1 MSRIL
6 NHEALTSHGHVEGR
20 KLVLEI
26 LEAGLMA
33 ADPYHNTRRLVKRD
47 GDTLTIGEDLFE
59 VTGSPKMGDEVIDLR
74 TVERIFLFGAGKGI
88 QRVARAL
95 EDILGERVTGG
106 CVIDK
111 AGGTLELARTE
122 VVWGAH
128 PVPDAECARGCRRI
142 RELASDLTER
152 DLVFTMCGN
161 GVSALLTQ
169 PAESISLEELRA
181 MTYLMQIERGAPTK
195 DLIPVRNHLDQMKGG
210 QFSRYLQPA
219 RCIHLYAFHVPKS
232 YQEMLHEPHF
242 RWLHT
247 LPDDT
252 TYATAIASLKKWD
265 AWEFV
270 SEGIRNELLRQD
282 RRGATFPVADFEKTN
297 ARTFFI
303 MPEVLGMV
311 PTAREKARQMGLDA
325 HILFN
330 GYKMTAEASQVGKVS
345 SGVALTCHE
354 INEPFQPP
362 VVLISGGELIV
373 TVGQDKGMGGRNQE
387 YALAA
392 ALVIDGEGEIIMGSV
407 DSDGTDGPGHQ
418 FVEGYGDIP
427 QLTGGLIDSS
437 TASRARELG
446 VNLHDAIKRH
456 DTSPALFKL
465 DDGIIATPSM
475 SMGDLSVTLI
485 L

>member
-6 NHEALTSHGHVEGR
+6 NYDTLTAHGHVEGR

-26 LEAGLMA
+26 LEAGLIA
-33 ADPYHNTRRLVKRD
+33 ADPYHNTRRLVQRD
-47 GDTLTIGEDLFE
+47 GDILTIGDPIFE
-59 VTGSPKMGDEVIDLR
+59 VADHPTRGKEVIDLR
-74 TVERIFLFGAGKGI
+74 KVDRIFLFGAGKGI

-95 EDILGERVTGG
+95 EDILGERVSGG

-111 AGGTLELARTE
+111 AGGTVELECTE
-122 VVWGAH
+122 VIWGAH
-128 PVPDAECARGCRRI
+128 PVPDAECARGCQRI
-142 RELASDLTER
+142 RDLASDLTAH

-169 PAESISLEELRA
+169 PAENVDLEELRH

-219 RCIHLYAFHVPKS
+219 RCIHLYAFHVPNS
-232 YQEMLHEPHF
+232 YHDMMYDPHF

-265 AWEFV
+265 AWEHV
-270 SEGIRNELLRQD
+270 AEGIRSELSRTD
-282 RRGATFPVADFEKTN
+282 RLGATFSIADFEQTN

-303 MPEVLGMV
+303 MPEALGMV
-311 PTAREKARQMGLDA
+311 HAAKQKASDLGLDA
-325 HILFN
+325 HILFY
-330 GYKMTAEASQVGKVS
+330 GYKMTAEASQVGKVA
-345 SGVALTCHE
+345 SGIALTCHA
-354 INEPFQPP
+354 IGEPFKPP
-362 VVLISGGELIV
+362 VALISGGELIV
-373 TVGQDKGMGGRNQE
+373 TVGQEKGMGGRNQE

-418 FVEGYGDIP
+418 FVEGYGDVP
-427 QLTGGLIDSS
+427 QLTGGLIDNS
-437 TASRARELG
+437 TAKRAIEAG
-446 VNLHDAIKRH
+446 INLNDAIKRH

-465 DDGIIATPSM
+465 GDGIIATPSM